1 MRVLAAL
8 RWCRETKDPNDIWN
22 APEATAVCRP
32 RREAEPPPRP
42 RYARVPPVCQ
52 RLRPD
57 SPRAR
62 GRQFGAPHSKAES
75 PSKEGVNH
83 MTMLANFKNLT
94 RRSGS
99 YAASM
104 SEFAA
109 EAPVRQLM
117 EQLQTSDQGLAPDQ
131 IERSRETYGAN
142 VVEHRNEN
150 TPWFRLRKAIVNP
163 FILILALLMILSFAT
178 DVKFSDEPDFTK
190 IIILGVMIV
199 WSVIMRFVQ
208 ESRSADAAA
217 KLLAMIKNTC
227 AVIRQDT
234 GEQEIPFEEVVC
246 GDVVRL
252 AAGDMVPADMR
263 IIEAKDLFVNE
274 ASLTGESEPRELAC
288 AENASAYMGTT
299 VVSGAGRGI
308 VYLTGNDTMLGRMA
322 KDVAVKPP
330 KTSFEKGIDGVSK
343 VLIGFMAIMVPFVF
357 VINGLT
363 KGDWIGALIFGMS
376 VAVGL
381 TPEMLP
387 TIVTTC
393 LAKGSMVMSKK
404 KVIIKNLDSMQNL
417 GSIDILCTDKTGTL
431 TKDQVE
437 LERYLD
443 VMGHDDPRVLR
454 HAFLNSY
461 YQTGLKNLM
470 DKAII
475 ARTEADR
482 EHDKS
487 LANLV
492 EHYEKIDEIPFD
504 FERRRMSVM
513 VRDASGKTQMVTKG
527 AVEEMLGCCSYV
539 EYRGEIVALTADMR
553 ARVQAAADKLNEEG
567 MRVLAV
573 AQKTDPVP
581 FSGSELSVT
590 DESEMV
596 LIGYLA
602 FLDPPKESAVS
613 AIKALHDHGVAVKVL
628 TGDNDKVAA
637 HICRKVGIRVN
648 RVVLGSEVEQMTD
661 EKLRMVAERENVFAK
676 LSPSQKARLVT
687 VLREAGHTVGFMG
700 DGINDAA
707 ALRVADAGISVDT
720 AVDIAKETASVILLE
735 KDLMVLEDGIVE
747 GRRTYANMIKYLKMT
762 ASSNFGNM
770 FSVLVASAFLP
781 FVPMASLQLILLD
794 MIYNVT
800 CFAVPWDNVDEEMLL
815 VPEKWDAKSVANF
828 MVWIG
833 PTSSVFDIT
842 TYIAMYFL
850 VCPFVFG
857 GPFHTL
863 DPVAQAGFTM
873 LFQTGW
879 CIESMWTQTLVVHMI
894 RTAKIPF
901 VQSHPSKILLFAG
914 IAGIALL
921 TIMPWTPFAPF
932 FDLLPL
938 LPWWYF
944 VILVGYV
951 ALYMVLATV
960 MKLAYVKRYGKLL

>member
-1 MRVLAAL
+1 MDV
-8 RWCRETKDPNDIWN
+8 N
-22 APEATAVCRP
+22 AMSGF
-32 RREAEPPPRP
+32 AENASIAQIMER
-42 RYARVPPVCQ
+42 
-52 RLRPD
+52 
-57 SPRAR
+57 
-62 GRQFGAPHSKAES
+62 FG
-75 PSKEGVNH
+75 
-83 MTMLANFKNLT
+83 TT
-94 RRSGS
+94 DR
-99 YAASM
+99 
-104 SEFAA
+104 
-109 EAPVRQLM
+109 
-117 EQLQTSDQGLAPDQ
+117 GLASTQ
-131 IERSRETYGAN
+131 VTRSREEYGAN
-142 VVEHRNEN
+142 VVEHKNEN
-150 TPWFRLRKAIVNP
+150 TPWFRLRKAVVNP
-163 FILILALLMILSFAT
+163 FILILALLMVLSLFT
-178 DVKFSDEPDFTK
+178 DVYFAEEEPDFTK

-227 AVIRQDT
+227 AVIRQET
-234 GEQEIPFEEVVC
+234 GEQEIAFDDVVC
-246 GDVVRL
+246 GDLVRL
-252 AAGDMVPADMR
+252 AAGDMIPADMR
-263 IIEAKDLFVNE
+263 IVDAKDLFVNE
-274 ASLTGESEPRELAC
+274 SSLTGESEPRELTAAGNAC
-288 AENASAYMGTT
+288 AYMGST

-357 VINGLT
+357 LINGLT

-393 LAKGSMVMSKK
+393 LAKGSLVMSRK

-443 VMGHDDPRVLR
+443 VMGNDDTRVLR
-454 HAFLNSY
+454 HAFLNSH

-482 EHDKS
+482 ERDPRLMS
-487 LANLV
+487 LLTDYTKV
-492 EHYEKIDEIPFD
+492 DEIPFD
-504 FERRRMSVM
+504 FERRRMSVL
-513 VRDASGKTQMVTKG
+513 VADASGKTQMVTKG
-527 AVEEMLGCCSYV
+527 AVEEMLGCCAYV
-539 EYRGEIVALTADMR
+539 EYQGAIVELSDDMR
-553 ARVQAAADKLNEEG
+553 RRVARSADKLNAEG

-573 AQKTDPVP
+573 AQKTNPVP
-581 FSGSELSVT
+581 AGGGELSVA
-590 DESEMV
+590 DESDMV

-602 FLDPPKESAVS
+602 FLDPPKESAVA
-613 AIKALHDHGVAVKVL
+613 AIRALHEHGVDVKVL

-637 HICRKVGIRVN
+637 HICRQVGIDCR
-648 RVVLGSEVEQMTD
+648 RVVLGSEIESMTD
-661 EKLRMVAERENVFAK
+661 GQLRLVAERENVFAK
-676 LSPSQKARLVT
+676 LAPSQKARLVT

-800 CFAVPWDNVDEEMLL
+800 CFAVPWDNVDEEMLR
-815 VPEKWDAKSVANF
+815 VPEKWDARSVANF

-850 VCPFVFG
+850 VCPAVFG
-857 GPFHTL
+857 GAYHTL
-863 DPVAQAGFTM
+863 DAATQAQFAM

-901 VQSHPSKILLFAG
+901 IQSHPSKVLLAAG
-914 IAGIALL
+914 LVGIALL
-921 TIMPWTPFAPF
+921 TVSPWTPIAPF
-932 FDLLPL
+932 FSLLPS

-944 VILVGYV
+944 VILVAYV
-951 ALYMVLATV
+951 ALYMLLATF
-960 MKLAYVKRYGKLL
+960 MKLRYVKRYGKLL

>member
-1 MRVLAAL
+1 MAMLTRTLTRNGRVDVAAMNDFAENATIAQL
-8 RWCRETKDPNDIWN
+8 RE
-22 APEATAVCRP
+22 
-32 RREAEPPPRP
+32 
-42 RYARVPPVCQ
+42 
-52 RLRPD
+52 
-57 SPRAR
+57 
-62 GRQFGAPHSKAES
+62 QFGTGKA
-75 PSKEGVNH
+75 G
-83 MTMLANFKNLT
+83 LT
-94 RRSGS
+94 
-99 YAASM
+99 AAQ
-104 SEFAA
+104 
-109 EAPVRQLM
+109 V
-117 EQLQTSDQGLAPDQ
+117 EQ
-131 IERSRETYGAN
+131 SRDTYGAN
-142 VVEHRNEN
+142 VVEHKNEN

-163 FILILALLMILSFAT
+163 FILILALLMVLSLFT
-178 DVKFSDEPDFTK
+178 DVYFAEEEPDFTK

-227 AVIRQDT
+227 AVIRQEA
-234 GEQEIPFEEVVC
+234 GEQEIPFDDVVC
-246 GDVVRL
+246 GDMVRL
-252 AAGDMVPADMR
+252 AAGDMIPADMR
-263 IIEAKDLFVNE
+263 IIEAKDLFCNE
-274 ASLTGESEPRELAC
+274 SSLTGESEPVEKVA
-288 AENASAYMGTT
+288 AENATAYMGST
-299 VVSGAGRGI
+299 VVSGAGKGI
-308 VYLTGNDTMLGRMA
+308 VYMTGNDTMLGRMA

-357 VINGLT
+357 LINGIT

-393 LAKGSMVMSKK
+393 LAKGSVVMSKK

-443 VMGHDDPRVLR
+443 VMGNDDTRVLR
-454 HAFLNSY
+454 HAFLNSH

-482 EHDKS
+482 ERDPRLQS
-487 LANLV
+487 LLTDYTKV
-492 EHYEKIDEIPFD
+492 DEIPFD
-504 FERRRMSVM
+504 FERRRMSVL
-513 VRDASGKTQMVTKG
+513 VADASGKIQLVTKG
-527 AVEEMLGCCSYV
+527 AVEEMLGCCAYV
-539 EYRGEIVALTADMR
+539 EYQGAICELSDDMR
-553 ARVQAAADKLNEEG
+553 CRVQKSADKLNAEG

-573 AQKTDPVP
+573 AQKTNPTYV
-581 FSGSELSVT
+581 SGTELSVA
-590 DESEMV
+590 DESGMV

-602 FLDPPKESAVS
+602 FLDPPKESAVT
-613 AIKALHDHGVAVKVL
+613 AIRALHEHGVDVKVL

-637 HICRKVGIRVN
+637 HICRQVGIRCG
-648 RVVLGSEVEQMTD
+648 RVVLGSEIEAMSD
-661 EKLRMVAERENVFAK
+661 EKLRVVAERENVFAK
-676 LSPSQKARLVT
+676 LAPSQKARLVT

-815 VPEKWDAKSVANF
+815 VPEKWDARSVANF

-850 VCPFVFG
+850 VCPAVFG
-857 GPFHTL
+857 GAYHTL
-863 DPVAQAGFTM
+863 DPQAQAMFAM

-901 VQSHPSKILLFAG
+901 IQSHPSKVLLLAG
-914 IAGIALL
+914 VAGIALL
-921 TIMPWTPFAPF
+921 TISPWTPIAPF
-932 FDLLPL
+932 FSLLPM

-944 VILVGYV
+944 VILVVYV
-951 ALYMVLATV
+951 GLYMLLATF
-960 MKLAYVKRYGKLL
+960 MKVKYVRHYGKLL

>member
-1 MRVLAAL
+1 MDV
-8 RWCRETKDPNDIWN
+8 N
-22 APEATAVCRP
+22 AMSGF
-32 RREAEPPPRP
+32 AENASIAQIMER
-42 RYARVPPVCQ
+42 
-52 RLRPD
+52 
-57 SPRAR
+57 
-62 GRQFGAPHSKAES
+62 FG
-75 PSKEGVNH
+75 
-83 MTMLANFKNLT
+83 TT
-94 RRSGS
+94 DR
-99 YAASM
+99 
-104 SEFAA
+104 
-109 EAPVRQLM
+109 
-117 EQLQTSDQGLAPDQ
+117 GLASTQ
-131 IERSRETYGAN
+131 VTRSREEYGAN
-142 VVEHRNEN
+142 VVEHKNEN
-150 TPWFRLRKAIVNP
+150 TPWFRLRKAVVNP
-163 FILILALLMILSFAT
+163 FILILALLMVLSLFT
-178 DVKFSDEPDFTK
+178 DVYFAEEEPDFTK

-227 AVIRQDT
+227 AVIRQET
-234 GEQEIPFEEVVC
+234 GEQEIAFDDVVC
-246 GDVVRL
+246 GDLVRL
-252 AAGDMVPADMR
+252 AAGDMIPADMR
-263 IIEAKDLFVNE
+263 IVDAKDLFVNE
-274 ASLTGESEPRELAC
+274 SSLTGESEPRELTAAGNAC
-288 AENASAYMGTT
+288 AYMGST

-357 VINGLT
+357 LINGLT

-393 LAKGSMVMSKK
+393 LAKGSLVMSRK

-443 VMGHDDPRVLR
+443 VMGNDDTRVLR
-454 HAFLNSY
+454 HAFLNSH

-482 EHDKS
+482 ERDPRLMS
-487 LANLV
+487 LLTDYTKV
-492 EHYEKIDEIPFD
+492 DEIPFD
-504 FERRRMSVM
+504 FERRRMSVL
-513 VRDASGKTQMVTKG
+513 VADASGKTQMVTKG
-527 AVEEMLGCCSYV
+527 AVEEMLGCCAYV
-539 EYRGEIVALTADMR
+539 EYQGAIVELSDDMR
-553 ARVQAAADKLNEEG
+553 RRVARSADKLNAEG

-573 AQKTDPVP
+573 AQKTNPVP
-581 FSGSELSVT
+581 AGGGELSVA
-590 DESEMV
+590 DESDMV

-602 FLDPPKESAVS
+602 FLDPPKESAVA
-613 AIKALHDHGVAVKVL
+613 AIRALHEHGVDVKVL

-637 HICRKVGIRVN
+637 HICRQVGMDCR
-648 RVVLGSEVEQMTD
+648 RVVLGSEIESMTD
-661 EKLRMVAERENVFAK
+661 GQLRLVAERENVFAK
-676 LSPSQKARLVT
+676 LAPSQKARLVT

-800 CFAVPWDNVDEEMLL
+800 CFAVPWDNVDEEMLR
-815 VPEKWDAKSVANF
+815 VPEKWDARSVANF

-850 VCPFVFG
+850 VCPAVFG
-857 GPFHTL
+857 GAYHTL
-863 DPVAQAGFTM
+863 DAATQAQFAM

-901 VQSHPSKILLFAG
+901 IQSHPSKVLLAAG
-914 IAGIALL
+914 LVGIALL
-921 TIMPWTPFAPF
+921 TVSPWTPIAPF
-932 FDLLPL
+932 FSLLPS

-944 VILVGYV
+944 VILVAYV
-951 ALYMVLATV
+951 ALYMLLATF
-960 MKLAYVKRYGKLL
+960 MKLRYVKRYGKLL

>member
-1 MRVLAAL
+1 
-8 RWCRETKDPNDIWN
+8 
-22 APEATAVCRP
+22 
-32 RREAEPPPRP
+32 
-42 RYARVPPVCQ
+42 
-52 RLRPD
+52 
-57 SPRAR
+57 
-62 GRQFGAPHSKAES
+62 
-75 PSKEGVNH
+75 
-83 MTMLANFKNLT
+83 MTMLTNFKNLT
-94 RRSGS
+94 SKSGS

-109 EAPVRQLM
+109 AAPIEHLM
-117 EQLQTSDQGLAPDQ
+117 EQLGTSRTGLSAAQ
-131 IERSRETYGAN
+131 VERSRETYGAN
-142 VVEHRNEN
+142 VVEHKNEN
-150 TPWFRLRKAIVNP
+150 TPWFRLRKAVLNP
-163 FILILALLMILSFAT
+163 FILILALLMCLSFAT
-178 DVKFSDEPDFTK
+178 DVRFSDDPDFTK

-227 AVIRQDT
+227 AVIRQED
-234 GEQEIPFEEVVC
+234 GEREIPFEDVVC
-246 GDVVRL
+246 GDMVHL
-252 AAGDMVPADMR
+252 AAGDMIPADMR

-274 ASLTGESEPRELAC
+274 SSLTGESEPRELTVAEDAC
-288 AENASAYMGTT
+288 AYMGST
-299 VVSGAGRGI
+299 VVSGAGRGV

-357 VINGLT
+357 LINGIT
-363 KGDWIGALIFGMS
+363 KGDWVGALIFGMS

-431 TKDQVE
+431 TKDEVE
-437 LERYLD
+437 LERYVD
-443 VMGHDDPRVLR
+443 VMGNDDTRVLR
-454 HAFLNSY
+454 HAFLNSH

-482 EHDKS
+482 LFDTRLQS
-487 LANLV
+487 LV
-492 EHYEKIDEIPFD
+492 DDYTKVDEIPFD
-504 FERRRMSVM
+504 FERRRMSVL
-513 VRDASGKTQMVTKG
+513 VADASGKTQLVTKG
-527 AVEEMLGCCSYV
+527 AVEEMLGCCAYV
-539 EYRGEIVALTADMR
+539 EYQGAIRELTDDLRRRVRESADR
-553 ARVQAAADKLNEEG
+553 LNAEG

-573 AQKTDPVP
+573 AQKTNPAYVRGD
-581 FSGSELSVT
+581 ELTVA
-590 DESEMV
+590 DESDMV

-602 FLDPPKESAVS
+602 FLDPPKESAVA
-613 AIKALHDHGVAVKVL
+613 AIRALHEHGVDVKVL

-637 HICRKVGIRVN
+637 HICRQVGIRCR
-648 RVVLGSEVEQMTD
+648 RVVLGSDIETMSD
-661 EKLRMVAERENVFAK
+661 ERLRIVAERENVFAK
-676 LSPSQKARLVT
+676 LAPSQKARLVT

-800 CFAVPWDNVDEEMLL
+800 CFAVPWDNVDEEMLR
-815 VPEKWDAKSVANF
+815 VPEKWDARSVANF

-850 VCPFVFG
+850 VCPAVFG
-857 GPFHTL
+857 GAYHTL
-863 DPVAQAGFTM
+863 DAATQAQFAM

-901 VQSHPSKILLFAG
+901 IQSHPSKVLLFAG

-921 TIMPWTPFAPF
+921 TVSPWTPIAPF
-932 FDLLPL
+932 FGLLPS

-944 VILVGYV
+944 VILVAYV
-951 ALYMVLATV
+951 ALYMLLATF
-960 MKLAYVKRYGKLL
+960 MKIKYVKHYGKLL